1 MTVTAEILTA
11 VSAPPR
17 LLTAIGTASELIRP
31 GRNQPSAELFRYGGW
46 YYSGGGWTDS
56 KANLYIANSSAS
68 ISDSIL
74 NTPGF
79 TERS

>member
-31 GRNQPSAELFRYGGW
+31 GRNQPSAGLF
-46 YYSGGGWTDS
+46 
-56 KANLYIANSSAS
+56 SATAAGIIPAEAGRTAKPIVHCQFLDRHKRFS
-68 ISDSIL
+68 
-74 NTPGF
+74 F
-79 TERS
+79 